1 VLLWLSAVMVPF
13 ANACLLHAGPG
24 LGHSPQAAHV
34 ADDHDAMCNDAWDA
48 GASAASKLA
57 SQDPGGSPAG
67 PALLQSCAVCL
78 IPASRTDDPRSIEA
92 GVLAHGPPAA
102 IRFLRLRL

>member
-1 VLLWLSAVMVPF
+1 VLLWLSAAMVPF
-13 ANACLLHAGPG
+13 ASACLLHAGPG
-24 LGHSPQAAHV
+24 LGHSAQAAQV
-34 ADDHDAMCNDAWDA
+34 ADDHDATCNDAWDA

-57 SQDPGGSPAG
+57 SQDPGSSPAG
-67 PALLQSCAVCL
+67 PALLQSCAVYL
-78 IPASRTDDPRSIEA
+78 IPALRTDDPRSLDD